1 MKEKIFGLDSPFFN
15 LMSKLGDLML
25 LNLMWIVCS
34 LPIVT
39 VGASTTALL
48 YTGMKLAKG
57 RDGYVVRNFWSAFKS
72 NFKQSTIIYL
82 ILLVLGGAFGFS
94 AWYWMHQE
102 SNVCQILTLVS
113 VAILI
118 VWLLEVLFVFAVQA
132 KFENTIG
139 NTMKNA
145 LIMAVQNLPI
155 TLLCLVAWGLLLG
168 LNYTFVVANVLTL
181 VIGIGTV
188 GWLLGMFYNLAFRR
202 YIPVKEEQEAS
213 LEGRDSEKRDAE
225 TEAVEAENE
234 PVRIVLTEEDM
245 KRPENRM

>member
-1 MKEKIFGLDSPFFN
+1 
-15 LMSKLGDLML
+15 
-25 LNLMWIVCS
+25 
-34 LPIVT
+34 
-39 VGASTTALL
+39 
-48 YTGMKLAKG
+48 
-57 RDGYVVRNFWSAFKS
+57 
-72 NFKQSTIIYL
+72 
-82 ILLVLGGAFGFS
+82 
-94 AWYWMHQE
+94 
-102 SNVCQILTLVS
+102 
-113 VAILI
+113 
-118 VWLLEVLFVFAVQA
+118 
-132 KFENTIG
+132 
-139 NTMKNA
+139 MKNA

-155 TLLCLVAWGLLLG
+155 TLLCLVTLGLLLG